1 MSFSGKAE
9 HEPITYSTNA
19 KHIFKPVTLGFIFL
33 LEFLFCSIYFLMCI
47 HNNYLFAF
55 VVVVLFI
62 YVAFIFIFFTYLL

>member
-9 HEPITYSTNA
+9 HEPITYPTNA
-19 KHIFKPVTLGFIFL
+19 KHIFNPVTLGFIFL

-47 HNNYLFAF
+47 HNNYLFSF
-55 VVVVLFI
+55 VVVLFI